1 MYHFVNAYL
10 RQHGK
15 NKTWVSTDISL
26 ESLNVVFTKYNDGY
40 LTLQN
45 TVLSATPLYVDFQTL
60 KSINV
65 PFLNLPFET
74 WLQSLGNM
82 VLPTLPS
89 EPVYQTN
96 TITYSDAN
104 QASFD
109 ISRIHPTIVFDE
121 CGPNPPL
128 SLAELRDLQL
138 EKNNVAVEDLHNY
151 ILCTVNGFVH
161 RAIGTETGLQIVDGG
176 LSVDVCNQNLVGL
189 ISFKNIGVI
198 QQLPITLPM
207 LHRLN
212 NFAARYEY
220 LIETTAD
227 LTNKSVILAL
237 GGYLHLEDDVVE
249 IISYNP
255 GVIKISLT
263 RLNVIRRLFEMN
275 KYLNLNTLVHARS
288 ITKGD
293 SVNLID
299 FYRDPNI
306 DALLTLPQS
315 FLIVVDTENLY
326 YEREIVGRALFPNV
340 YEYGIEPTAPL
351 RTSTGRLPEYWRT
364 LEHDTW
370 VMTLGDTL
378 QRNYLHDTTEW
389 SQDGVI
395 NSRLSEDGLTIG
407 KAHLFYIRSKQKI

>member
-89 EPVYQTN
+89 EPIYQTN

-104 QASFD
+104 QACFD
-109 ISRIHPTIVFDE
+109 ITRIHPTFVLAE
-121 CGPNPPL
+121 CGPNPVFNN
-128 SLAELRDLQL
+128 SELRDLYL
-138 EKNNVAVEDLHNY
+138 EKSNINLTDLHNY
-151 ILCTVNGFVH
+151 ILPTVNGFVH
-161 RAIGTETGLQIVDGG
+161 RVTYTDSGLQIVGGG
-176 LSVDVCNQNLVGL
+176 LSLDVCNQNLIGL
-189 ISFKNIGVI
+189 ISFKNIGAI
-198 QQLPITLPM
+198 QQIPITLPM
-207 LHRLN
+207 LHQLN
-212 NFAARYEY
+212 NHAARYEY
-220 LIETTAD
+220 LIETTTD
-227 LTNKSVILAL
+227 LTDKSVMLSL
-237 GGYLHLEDDVVE
+237 GGYLHLEDDVLE
-249 IISYNP
+249 IVSYNP
-255 GVIKISLT
+255 GIVKISLT

-275 KYLNLNTLVHARS
+275 KYLNLDTLVHARS
-288 ITKGD
+288 RTKGD

-299 FYRDPNI
+299 FYRNPNI
-306 DALLTLPQS
+306 AAFLTLPQS
-315 FLIVVDTENLY
+315 FLIVVDATNLY
-326 YEREIVGRALFPNV
+326 YEREIVGRALFPNT
-340 YEYGIEPTAPL
+340 YEHGVEPTVPL

-370 VMTLGDTL
+370 VMSLEDTL
-378 QRNYLHDTTEW
+378 QRNYLHDSTEW
-389 SQDGVI
+389 STDSVI

-407 KAHLFYIRSKQKI
+407 KAHLFYIRSKKPL